1 MSKHTKQLERRVAA
15 LEGQV
20 AALLTAMAPVPQAIA
35 GCVALCD
42 QAASVS
48 RDAVVTREIQIVD
61 AQGNVVLRLAA
72 TEQGKPIVQIVTRDA
87 SGEIA
92 TVDENLFGQS

>member
-1 MSKHTKQLERRVAA
+1 MSKHTKELERRIVA

-48 RDAVVTREIQIVD
+48 RDAVVTREVQIVD
-61 AQGNVVLRLAA
+61 AAGNVVLRLAA
-72 TEQGKPIVQIVTRDA
+72 TDEGRPVVQLVRRDV
-87 SGEIA
+87 SGEIVG
-92 TVDENLFGQS
+92 VDENLFG

>member
-1 MSKHTKQLERRVAA
+1 MSKQTKQLERRVVA

-35 GCVALCD
+35 GCVALCNEAAFVG
-42 QAASVS
+42 QAV
-48 RDAVVTREIQIVD
+48 VVTREVKIVD
-61 AQGNVVLRLAA
+61 AQGRVVLRLAA
-72 TEQGKPIVQIVTRDA
+72 TDNGTPVVQVVTRDA

-92 TVDENLFGQS
+92 TVDENLFEQS